1 MVAMARFL
9 GLALLLV
16 LARQASPDVAGCGCD
31 PDDAASLSVRQCSLT
46 REAIAQPDT
55 PAVFFLKDVN
65 PNKPNRMLALPKT
78 VRKGVHSLSDLTPQ
92 ERQQFWASAM
102 QKAQELWGSDWGLA
116 FNGDEVRTQCQP
128 HIHIGK
134 FLTAAETR
142 TFIVVDGPAQI
153 PVPKDGGGLWV
164 HPQGGK
170 LHVHLGEDLTETT
183 LRR

>member
-1 MVAMARFL
+1 MVRVL
-9 GLALLLV
+9 GLALWLV

-31 PDDAASLSVRQCSLT
+31 PDDTTSLQARQCSLT
-46 REAIAQPDT
+46 REAMAQPDS
-55 PAVFFLKDVN
+55 PPVFYLKDVN
-65 PNKPNRMLALPKT
+65 PNKPNRMLALPKV
-78 VRKGVHSLSDLTPQ
+78 VRKGVHSLADMTPQ
-92 ERQQFWASAM
+92 ERLLLWTSAM
-102 QKAQELWGSDWGLA
+102 QKAKDLWGDGWGLA

-134 FLTAAETR
+134 FLAAAETR
-142 TFIVVDGPAQI
+142 NFIVVDGPAQI

-183 LRR
+183 LLR